1 MLCNSQSVN
10 RAVKIA
16 HHHKLM
22 QLVERMQK
30 LGEVMVR
37 AEEDGRSDADYVMAD
52 DVIDTSSR
60 RDERVYRVSSRQEED
75 ELERRT
81 FQKKDPIKADDPF
94 GRRVVKDNS
103 ASRSTSNGGGSSA
116 AASTAPNPFKK
127 KVGAGLSGAPK
138 GFGNVV
144 KETDKN
150 VLPITRRA
158 TDVFEAADYLAADDQ
173 RSRIEKE
180 KAARQDDVFR
190 KRKANGG
197 ATISSGQKTLSMFS
211 KQGPP
216 GSSSTTDAKRF
227 KKQQEEDEGSNGN
240 EDEMM
245 VEDDFLE
252 DSNGYQDREE
262 SFPPAAQVI
271 PETQREEDEDELFAL
286 SVEETRGHLANTR
299 VESSLSPDRS
309 SVLAGFKF
317 NRP

>member
-1 MLCNSQSVN
+1 MLCSSQSVN

-16 HHHKLM
+16 HHHKLT

-30 LGEVMVR
+30 LGEVMAR

-81 FQKKDPIKADDPF
+81 FQRKDPVKADDPF

-103 ASRSTSNGGGSSA
+103 ASKSTSNGGGLA

-127 KVGAGLSGAPK
+127 KIGASAPK

-144 KETDKN
+144 NETDKN

-180 KAARQDDVFR
+180 KASRQDDIFR
-190 KRKANGG
+190 KRKANGA
-197 ATISSGQKTLSMFS
+197 ATTSGGQKTLSMFS
-211 KQGPP
+211 KQASE
-216 GSSSTTDAKRF
+216 GSSSTTVAKRF
-227 KKQQEEDEGSNGN
+227 KKQQQEGGGGNGSGN

-252 DSNGYQDREE
+252 DNDGYQDREE

-271 PETQREEDEDELFAL
+271 PETQREEDEDDLFAL